1 MKKSIVVAA
10 ILLLLGLQAN
20 AQVIP
25 GAGYIYSSE
34 KTKGVDGST
43 PYHGFFIGASYN
55 IHLVAGLGVAPGL
68 YASFLTHKENAAGG
82 SSKMGYNVNYYLREF
97 ALNLPVNLN
106 YVIELGHD
114 KSIFAYAGPVFQL
127 GITNTTSLAGSG
139 NIGGGTVSDG
149 TSWDNYKD
157 GYAGGYL
164 PGSSYPNRFNIYL
177 GGGLGFQ
184 MGDIL
189 IHVGYDRSL
198 MNIDRETKDVISR
211 GQLKVGFG
219 LAF

>member
-34 KTKGVDGST
+34 KTKGVDGYT

-68 YASFLTHKENAAGG
+68 YASYLRHKENAAGG
-82 SSKMGYNVNYYLREF
+82 SSRMGYNLNGYYREF

-106 YVIELGHD
+106 YSIELGND
-114 KSIFAYAGPVFQL
+114 KAVFAYAGPVFQL
-127 GITNTTSLAGSG
+127 GITNTTTVNGSATIAG
-139 NIGGGTVSDG
+139 ITVSDG
-149 TSWDNYKD
+149 ESINNYEK
-157 GYAGGYL
+157 GYA
-164 PGSSYPNRFNIYL
+164 NRFNIYL
-177 GGGLGFQ
+177 GAGIGFQ
-184 MGDIL
+184 IGDVL
-189 IHVGYDRSL
+189 FHVGYDRSML
-198 MNIDRETKDVISR
+198 DIDTDKNSVTYRN
-211 GQLKVGFG
+211 QLKVGFG
-219 LAF
+219 LEF